1 MNIKISRKV
10 WLTVVVVILFI
21 ALGNVA
27 RMYIQQSREEAA
39 LRQSIAQQQALLH
52 KLTADKTNAQDQ
64 LAQAESL
71 LDTSQ
76 QGFPQSL
83 TSIEYGEDL
92 FAIAEDCGV
101 QLAELSQSAPATKSI
116 GAVTYSVSSVGIQ
129 VAGTTDDILDFIYA
143 LRTGDGFRLP
153 WSAEIKS
160 ITMDVSGNSA
170 SITLDI
176 YAYSR

>member
-1 MNIKISRKV
+1 MRISRKV
-10 WLTVVVVILFI
+10 WLTVIVVVLLV

-27 RMYIQQSREEAA
+27 RMYIQQSREEAD
-39 LRQSIAQQQALLH
+39 LRRDIAQQQALLH
-52 KLTADKTNAQDQ
+52 KLTADKTKAQDQ

-76 QGFPQSL
+76 KGFPQSL

-101 QLAELSQSAPATKSI
+101 QLTDLSQSAPAAKSV
-116 GAVTYSVSSVGIQ
+116 GAVTYSAGSVAIQ
-129 VAGTTDDILDFIYA
+129 VAGTTEDILEFIYA